1 MIEIKAQKIKRPIL
15 IATIGYII
23 GIIIGL
29 YLKNSI
35 AFLYIPIIIVAIHK
49 KSPRRKH
56 PQLDKK
62 GQKRNDPKCPNR
74 YFRYV
79 KLILNSKVILVIIVS
94 SIISNSI
101 VIFQNEKYSSLYKD
115 ISDISG
121 RGVVISNIEE
131 KEYKNQVKIKVLDI
145 NGEAKF
151 KDTCLYLRVDKKSTE
166 GLKYGDE
173 VTFFGEFQE
182 PSISRNFGGFDYK
195 EYLKTEKVYG
205 SVSTNSVKVLQHNK
219 VNVIFS
225 FSNKCL
231 CKFEETIDFVLDNEK
246 AELLKGILLGDNSG
260 IDEDLK
266 NDFRISSISHILA
279 VSGMHVAYIVI
290 GMNLLLKSKISK
302 NKTKI
307 IIIIFLVFYMFIT
320 GFSPSVVRACVMQ
333 ILILIAGLVH
343 RKNDTMNSLSLSLIL
358 ILIYNPFLIMNI
370 GLQFSYIGTIGILF
384 LNNNVLKFL
393 KGIKIK
399 NKKWKYKIH
408 SNVTK
413 ISDKMKEILAIT
425 ISAQLAI
432 LPVMIYHF
440 NVFGVYFFIT
450 NLLVSVI
457 IGPIIILGIVT
468 IFSYITITPIAKILA
483 VILSFLIQILI
494 FISRIGEL
502 PYSKIYIRTPQ
513 IYEIIIYY
521 LVLIILN
528 FCYKIYSNSQ
538 INTTR
543 KKSKKLNC
551 TIQI

>member
-1 MIEIKAQKIKRPIL
+1 M

-29 YLKNSI
+29 YFKHSI

-49 KSPRRKH
+49 KSSRGKC
-56 PQLDKK
+56 PQLNKK
-62 GQKRNDPKCPNR
+62 GQKRNVPKCPNR

-79 KLILNSKVILVIIVS
+79 KLILNSKVILVIIIS

-195 EYLKTEKVYG
+195 EYLKTEKIYG
-205 SVSTNSVKVLQHNK
+205 SVNTNSVKVLQHNK
-219 VNVIFS
+219 VNAIFS

-260 IDEDLK
+260 IDKDLK

-393 KGIKIK
+393 KGIKIR

-408 SNVTK
+408 PNVNK
-413 ISDKMKEILAIT
+413 ISDKIKEILAVT

-468 IFSYITITPIAKILA
+468 IFSYITITPIAKILS
-483 VILSFLIQILI
+483 ISLSFLIQILI
-494 FISRIGEL
+494 FISRIGEF

-528 FCYKIYSNSQ
+528 FCHKIYSNSQ
-538 INTTR
+538 ISTTR